1 MKSGP
6 LLSLGLVG
14 AAIDRSLSPRL
25 HAEALRLAGLDGRYG
40 LWRAS
45 DPDAF
50 VEVVDRLRAGEWAG
64 LNVTAPWKQRAADL
78 CDELQPL
85 RMRRRPVTPS
95 SVNTLWLRGGRL
107 LGASTDG
114 SGLVGALHLAGVA
127 WVGRRVLLLGAGGAA
142 WAVAPAL
149 LEAGAR
155 QLVLAARRRERADAL
170 AGWLAGHF
178 GVESAQAVDWGRSAG
193 LGECALVVHATAL
206 GHGGSD
212 GGDALDW
219 LPWPSWRRHGTSVAD
234 LVYAVALGAE
244 GGNAG
249 EEGKAG
255 EEGNVPLARTWLEQ
269 RALDLGLRLDARLLQ
284 PRSAYPDIGRPAPAP
299 RGVVL
304 GLGAAMLACQA
315 ADSFAWWTGHHPDP
329 WRLLAALIHAPSSN
343 SRPENQ

>member
-1 MKSGP
+1 MKPGP
-6 LLSLGLVG
+6 FLSLGLVG

-25 HAEALRLAGLDGRYG
+25 HTEALRLAGLDGGYG

-45 DPDAF
+45 NPDAF
-50 VEVVDRLRAGEWAG
+50 ADAVDRLRAGQWAG

-85 RMRRRPVTPS
+85 RMRRRPVAPS

-114 SGLVGALHLAGVA
+114 SGLVGALHLAGVE

-155 QLVLAARRRERADAL
+155 PLVLAARRRERADAL

-178 GVESAQAVDWGRSAG
+178 GLESAQAVDWGRSAG

-212 GGDALDW
+212 GGEALDW
-219 LPWPSWRRHGTSVAD
+219 LPWSSWRRRGTCVAD

-244 GGNAG
+244 A
-249 EEGKAG
+249 
-255 EEGNVPLARTWLEQ
+255 GNVSSARTWLEQ

-284 PRSAYPDIGRPAPAP
+284 PRSEHPDVGRPTPAP

-329 WRLLAALIHAPSSN
+329 WRLLAALTHGPAPAIT
-343 SRPENQ
+343 PENR